1 MCHFSS
7 IMSGPIV
14 LHICLAF
21 CSLLLFNIATQCLA
35 FPKIE
40 RSEITHV
47 HAEKG
52 QSDKMNTDDLENSSV
67 TSKQTP
73 QLVVSEDPMMVSAGP
88 STTSLSKAFSIN
100 KETQPGRAGLMQ
112 SERPGAST
120 ATESA
125 VPAGEEVFGSSQS
138 ERISPENGLSKS
150 MLTIAITATASLTI
164 GEKEELL
171 TSTNFQPI
179 VEETTEAARGFL
191 KYMDNQS
198 FTTESQEGV
207 GLGHS
212 PSSYV
217 NTKEMLTT
225 NPRTEKFEADTDHRT
240 TSFPDAE
247 STAGTE
253 PGNLPPDKEKPLQM
267 TGDNTQ
273 AAATRQPLTTPE
285 YTLSVQPETDSLLG
299 APEVIASAST
309 AVPATFA
316 LSGEWDD
323 TKVESVSQIRTP
335 KLRDNAETQ
344 VKMEMS
350 QTAQVSHE
358 GVEGG
363 QSWTEAM
370 KVALGLPEGETHTD
384 TALLIV
390 HGNERSPAFTD
401 QSSFTPT
408 SLMEDKKVSVVNLL
422 QSTGDF
428 TESTKEND
436 ALFFSETTVSV
447 SEYELE
453 ADQLLG
459 NTMKDIITQE
469 MTTAVQEPDATLSVV
484 TQEQVATLELV
495 RDSGKTEEEK
505 EDLSPVSDV
514 PGVTQLSRRWE
525 LLATTISTTVVP
537 WSFEVTPTVEEQVD
551 AVTGPNEEFTPILRS
566 PVTPP
571 GIMVGEPSIFPA
583 LPASETSSER
593 RTVVPSITRVNTAAS
608 YGLDQLESEEGEDDE
623 DEEDEEDE
631 DEEEEDE
638 DEDEEDKDADSL
650 DEGLDGDTELPGF
663 TLPGVTSQEPG
674 LEQGN
679 MDLLEGATY
688 QVPDAIEWE
697 QQNQGLV
704 RSWMEKL
711 KDKAGYMSGMLVPVG
726 VGIAGALFILGALY
740 SIKVMN
746 RRRRNGFKRHKRKQR
761 EFNSMQDRVMLLADS
776 SEDEF

>member
-7 IMSGPIV
+7 IMSGPIA
-14 LHICLAF
+14 LHVCVAF
-21 CSLLLFNIATQCLA
+21 CSLLLFSIATQCLA

-40 RSEITHV
+40 RREITHV
-47 HAEKG
+47 HTEKG
-52 QSDKMNTDDLENSSV
+52 QSDKMNTDDLENSSI

-73 QLVVSEDPMMVSAGP
+73 QLVVSEDPVIVSAGP
-88 STTSLSKAFSIN
+88 LATSLSKAFSIN

-112 SERPGAST
+112 TFT

-125 VPAGEEVFGSSQS
+125 VPAGEEVFGSSQP
-138 ERISPENGLSKS
+138 ERISPESGLSKS
-150 MLTIAITATASLTI
+150 MLTIAITAAASLTI

-179 VEETTEAARGFL
+179 VEETTEATKGFL

-225 NPRTEKFEADTDHRT
+225 NPRTEEFEADIDHRT

-253 PGNLPPDKEKPLQM
+253 PENLPPDKEKPLQM

-273 AAATRQPLTTPE
+273 AAATRQPLTTSE
-285 YTLSVQPETDSLLG
+285 YTLSVQTETDSLLR
-299 APEVIASAST
+299 APEVTVSAST
-309 AVPATFA
+309 AVPATAA
-316 LSGEWDD
+316 LSDEWDD
-323 TKVESVSQIRTP
+323 TKLESVSQIRTP

-344 VKMEMS
+344 VRMEMS
-350 QTAQVSHE
+350 QTAQVNHE
-358 GVEGG
+358 GIEGG
-363 QSWTEAM
+363 QPRTEATE
-370 KVALGLPEGETHTD
+370 VALGLPEGEAYTG

-408 SLMEDKKVSVVNLL
+408 SLMEDTEVSVVNFL
-422 QSTGDF
+422 QNTGDF

-436 ALFFSETTVSV
+436 ALFFSETTVAI

-469 MTTAVQEPDATLSVV
+469 MTITVQEPDATLSMV
-484 TQEQVATLELV
+484 TQEQVATLELI
-495 RDSGKTEEEK
+495 RDSSKTEEEK

-525 LLATTISTTVVP
+525 PLATTISTTVGP

-551 AVTGPNEEFTPILRS
+551 TITGPNEEFTPVLGS

-571 GIMVGEPSIFPA
+571 GIVVGEPSIFPA

-608 YGLDQLESEEGEDDE
+608 YGLDQLESEGIH
-623 DEEDEEDE
+623 
-631 DEEEEDE
+631 
-638 DEDEEDKDADSL
+638 
-650 DEGLDGDTELPGF
+650 
-663 TLPGVTSQEPG
+663 V
-674 LEQGN
+674 
-679 MDLLEGATY
+679 
-688 QVPDAIEWE
+688 
-697 QQNQGLV
+697 
-704 RSWMEKL
+704 L
-711 KDKAGYMSGMLVPVG
+711 K
-726 VGIAGALFILGALY
+726 GIFSRTG
-740 SIKVMN
+740 
-746 RRRRNGFKRHKRKQR
+746 
-761 EFNSMQDRVMLLADS
+761 
-776 SEDEF
+776 

>member
-40 RSEITHV
+40 RREVTHV

-73 QLVVSEDPMMVSAGP
+73 QLAVSEDPMMVSAGP
-88 STTSLSKAFSIN
+88 LATSLSKAFSIN
-100 KETQPGRAGLMQ
+100 KETQPGGAGLMQ
-112 SERPGAST
+112 TEHPGVST
-120 ATESA
+120 AAESA
-125 VPAGEEVFGSSQS
+125 VPAGEEVFGSSQP
-138 ERISPENGLSKS
+138 ERISPESGLSKS
-150 MLTIAITATASLTI
+150 TLTIAITATASLTI
-164 GEKEELL
+164 GAKQELL

-179 VEETTEAARGFL
+179 VEETTEAAKGFL
-191 KYMDNQS
+191 KYMDNHS
-198 FTTESQEGV
+198 FTTESPEGV

-217 NTKEMLTT
+217 NAKEMLTT
-225 NPRTEKFEADTDHRT
+225 NLRTEKSEADIDHRT

-273 AAATRQPLTTPE
+273 AAATRQPLTTSE
-285 YTLSVQPETDSLLG
+285 YNLSVQPETDSLLG
-299 APEVIASAST
+299 AAEVTVSAST
-309 AVPATFA
+309 AVPATSA

-323 TKVESVSQIRTP
+323 TKLESVSQIRTP

-344 VKMEMS
+344 VRMETS
-350 QTAQVSHE
+350 QIAQVSHE
-358 GVEGG
+358 GMEGG
-363 QSWTEAM
+363 QSSTEATE
-370 KVALGLPEGETHTD
+370 VALGLPEGETHTG
-384 TALLIV
+384 TALLTV

-408 SLMEDKKVSVVNLL
+408 SLMEDTKVSIVNLL

-428 TESTKEND
+428 TESTKEHD

-469 MTTAVQEPDATLSVV
+469 MTTAVQEPDATLSMV
-484 TQEQVATLELV
+484 TQEQVATLELI

-505 EDLSPVSDV
+505 EDFSPVPDV

-525 LLATTISTTVVP
+525 PLATTISTTVVP
-537 WSFEVTPTVEEQVD
+537 WFFEVTPTVEEQVD
-551 AVTGPNEEFTPILRS
+551 TVTGPNEEFTPVLGS

-571 GIMVGEPSIFPA
+571 GIMVGEPSVFPA

-593 RTVVPSITRVNTAAS
+593 RTVVPSIARVNTAAS

-679 MDLLEGATY
+679 MDLLEGVTY